1 MKGEALDSEGASGG
15 LLILY
20 KSKQFKVNII
30 YNDGNILL
38 GRTLHNCTK
47 ESWFL
52 MNIYAPNNKK
62 QRKCYWH
69 KVEEMVQK
77 LDIKKGIIMGDFN
90 SPLAD
95 EEKLGGVASYWE
107 SK

>member
-1 MKGEALDSEGASGG
+1 M
-15 LLILY
+15 Y
-20 KSKQFKVNII
+20 KTKQFKVNII

-38 GRTLHNCTK
+38 SRVLHNFSK
-47 ESWFL
+47 ECWFM
-52 MNIYAPNNKK
+52 MNIYAPNNKRE
-62 QRKCYWH
+62 RKSYWH

-90 SPLAD
+90 SPLVD
-95 EEKLGGVASYWE
+95 EEKLGGVAPDWE